1 MKQLLTEAPNSSN
14 APPAADGEDIHGLI
28 ADAAVLLDR
37 MAHVAD
43 PEIARVRAKV
53 SQAVATAK
61 RAVTDGSALLQRRT
75 RDAIAAGDG
84 YVRERPWQAVGIA
97 AAAGL
102 LVGLLIRRR

>member
-1 MKQLLTEAPNSSN
+1 MKQLLNETPHS
-14 APPAADGEDIHGLI
+14 PPVVDGEDVHSLI

-53 SQAVATAK
+53 SQAVAAAT
-61 RAVTDGSALLQRRT
+61 RAITDGSVILQRRT
-75 RDAIAAGDG
+75 RDAISAGDG
-84 YVRERPWQAVGIA
+84 YVRERPWQAVGFA

-102 LVGLLIRRR
+102 LVGLLLRRR